1 MTQDLSKMTYAE
13 LVELTKQAESMMN
26 EQRAVVLEAVVVQIK
41 ELAEDNKISLDDIIA
56 KLGGRVPAAAKTDQ
70 KSSVKPQFAHPE
82 NRSLTWSGRGRTP
95 VWVLDYVGTDKLD
108 RLNTEHQA
116 KLDQIRV

>member
-1 MTQDLSKMTYAE
+1 MTKDLSQMTYAE

-26 EQRAVVLEAVVVQIK
+26 EQRILALEAVIVQIK
-41 ELAEDNKISLDDIIA
+41 ELAEDNKISLDDIIT
-56 KLGGRVPAAAKTDQ
+56 KLSDSRPATAKTSQ

-82 NRSLTWSGRGRTP
+82 NPSLTWSGRGRTP
-95 VWVLDYVGTDKLD
+95 VWVLEYVGTDKLD